1 MSSYRRNLNI
11 GLAGEYIVAS
21 IMSLKGWDASLT
33 LKNYPCAD
41 IFGYNPNLDKHIQIQ
56 VKTTVGQSSYMTG
69 LLLSSKANEDDV
81 RPMIKGPYVFVYY
94 NAKEVEKDSCPIP
107 RFFILSKENM
117 VKLVIKE
124 NEVFFNK
131 PRKGVVKDVQPL
143 AIKVKSLE
151 GYENMWDSLWID

>member
-1 MSSYRRNLNI
+1 MSNYKRNMNI

-41 IFGYNPNLDKHIQIQ
+41 IFGYNPKLDKHIRIQ

-94 NAKEVEKDSCPIP
+94 NAEEAEKGTFSMP

-117 VKLVIKE
+117 IKVVIKE
-124 NEVFFNK
+124 NNNFFNK
-131 PRKGVVKDVQPL
+131 PREGKVKDVQPL

-151 GYENMWDSLWID
+151 EFEDLWYNLWVE